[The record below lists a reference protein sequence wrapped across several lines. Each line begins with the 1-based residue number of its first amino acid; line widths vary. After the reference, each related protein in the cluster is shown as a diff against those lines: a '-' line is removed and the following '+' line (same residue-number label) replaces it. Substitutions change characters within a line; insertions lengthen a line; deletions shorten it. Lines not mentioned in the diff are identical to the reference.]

1 MKVSKT
7 NIILD
12 TNIWIS
18 FLISND
24 FKKLDVLINKGKI
37 RLLFSNELIEE
48 FISVVQRPKF
58 NKYFTK
64 KDIEY
69 LLDTFDTYGKIIKI
83 KSDINECRDT
93 KDNFLLNLSI
103 DGKADYLITGDS
115 DLLIMKMI
123 KNTVIISIVEFMRI
137 ID

>member
-1 MKVSKT
+1 MAIRKT

-18 FLISND
+18 FLITND
-24 FKKLDVLINKGKI
+24 LEKLDVLISMGKI
-37 RLLFSNELIEE
+37 RILFSDELLEE

-58 NKYFTK
+58 NKYFIK

-83 KSDINECRDT
+83 KSDIKECRDT
-93 KDNFLLNLSI
+93 KDNFLLNLAV
-103 DGKADYLITGDS
+103 DGKADYLITGDK
-115 DLLIMKMI
+115 DLLVMQNIQ
-123 KNTVIISIVEFMRI
+123 NTIIISIAEFLKI